1 MTDRFCE
8 IPSKQ
13 LDFPLVHPNEIAINK
28 SVEHQLAD
36 IICPPH
42 STVLKSLLSS
52 KMKRLMKQDTA
63 KSWKQ
68 ILKEMR
74 R

>member
-36 IICPPH
+36 IICPRI
-42 STVLKSLLSS
+42 
-52 KMKRLMKQDTA
+52 RLF
-63 KSWKQ
+63 
-68 ILKEMR
+68 
-74 R
+74 